1 MGPIEQAANTILK
14 HRGVSAMLM
23 FLTIL
28 TASLQVEVNALQD
41 KVAAMH
47 RGIDPDI
54 FSYDAR
60 VSQAVQRLTR
70 ATFGD
75 QAVQSTPVPAAF
87 RQPGRQVEGEIYRF
101 IALGNQLSSSLS
113 PRNQLVR

>member
-1 MGPIEQAANTILK
+1 MGPIIQAATTILK
-14 HRGVSAMLM
+14 HRGVSVMFA

-28 TASLQVEVNALQD
+28 VASLQVEVNALKD
-41 KVAAMH
+41 KVAAMR

-54 FSYDAR
+54 LSYDAR

-75 QAVQSTPVPAAF
+75 QAVQSTPVAAAF
-87 RQPGRQVEGEIYRF
+87 RQPGHQVEGEIYRF
-101 IALGNQLSSSLS
+101 IRLGDQASRELPS
-113 PRNQLVR
+113 RNPPFR

>member
-1 MGPIEQAANTILK
+1 MFA
-14 HRGVSAMLM
+14 

-28 TASLQVEVNALQD
+28 TASLQVEVNALKDQ
-41 KVAAMH
+41 VAAMR

-54 FSYDAR
+54 LSYDAR

-75 QAVQSTPVPAAF
+75 QAVQSTPVGAAF
-87 RQPGRQVEGEIYRF
+87 RQPGRQV
-101 IALGNQLSSSLS
+101 
-113 PRNQLVR
+113 

>member
-1 MGPIEQAANTILK
+1 MVPISQAATAILK
-14 HRGVSAMLM
+14 HRGVSAMLA

-28 TASLQVEVNALQD
+28 VASLQVEVNTLKD
-41 KVAAMH
+41 KGAAMR

-54 FSYDAR
+54 LSYDAR

-75 QAVQSTPVPAAF
+75 QAVQSAPVAAAF

-101 IALGNQLSSSLS
+101 IRLGDQASRELPS
-113 PRNQLVR
+113 RNQPVR

>member
-14 HRGVSAMLM
+14 HRGLSAMFM

-28 TASLQVEVNALQD
+28 TASLQVEVNAL
-41 KVAAMH
+41 KEKLAAL
-47 RGIDPDI
+47 RPAIDLDI
-54 FSYDAR
+54 LSYDAR
-60 VSQAVQRLTR
+60 VSEALQQLTR

-75 QAVQSTPVPAAF
+75 QAVQSTPVPIAF

-101 IALGNQLSSSLS
+101 FALGDQVSSAL
-113 PRNQLVR
+113 PRRNQLVR

>member
-14 HRGVSAMLM
+14 HRGLLAMFM

-28 TASLQVEVNALQD
+28 TASLQVEVNALKG

-47 RGIDPDI
+47 RGIDQDI
-54 FSYDAR
+54 LSYDVR

-75 QAVQSTPVPAAF
+75 QAVQSTPSPPAF

-101 IALGNQLSSSLS
+101 IALGDQASSAL
-113 PRNQLVR
+113 PRRNQLVR

>member
-14 HRGVSAMLM
+14 HRGLSAMFM
-23 FLTIL
+23 FLTIFM
-28 TASLQVEVNALQD
+28 ASLQVEVNAL
-41 KVAAMH
+41 KEKLAAL
-47 RGIDPDI
+47 RPAIDPDI
-54 FSYDAR
+54 LSYDAR

-87 RQPGRQVEGEIYRF
+87 RQPGHLVEGEIYRF
-101 IALGNQLSSSLS
+101 IALGDKATRAL
-113 PRNQLVR
+113 PTRNQPVR